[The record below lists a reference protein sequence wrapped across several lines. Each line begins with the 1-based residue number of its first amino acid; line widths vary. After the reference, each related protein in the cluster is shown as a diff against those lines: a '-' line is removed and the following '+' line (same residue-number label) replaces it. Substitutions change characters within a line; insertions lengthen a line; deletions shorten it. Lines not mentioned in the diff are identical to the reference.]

1 MNSNTNDIFI
11 DPEEGLNNKLNQNDF
26 MGNSPQPLNYNIQP
40 LRELP
45 YLKDHPNINSLSN
58 NILNNDELP
67 LIDKSKEIKLKE
79 VFVNKPDSFPSK
91 NEPNENNN
99 NSQKA
104 SLYGDKPRNKHTKF
118 SDDNI
123 RRKCKCIILNYVKE
137 FINKKLRQ
145 IYNNNIGNGIMKKKI
160 LDINKQQVAITNID
174 YNQKFIKKTIGTILS
189 DTISTRFTNY
199 RPKHNEELIKR
210 LKEDENKNIREYFEK
225 LFNLT
230 FLDCVDH
237 FIGNEKLEI
246 LEGMTLFEEMKD
258 DHAQLEKRNI
268 DLNDESYLENLK
280 YYFENYESILKAKK
294 SRNRKTK

>member
-1 MNSNTNDIFI
+1 
-11 DPEEGLNNKLNQNDF
+11 
-26 MGNSPQPLNYNIQP
+26 
-40 LRELP
+40 
-45 YLKDHPNINSLSN
+45 
-58 NILNNDELP
+58 
-67 LIDKSKEIKLKE
+67 
-79 VFVNKPDSFPSK
+79 
-91 NEPNENNN
+91 
-99 NSQKA
+99 
-104 SLYGDKPRNKHTKF
+104 
-118 SDDNI
+118 
-123 RRKCKCIILNYVKE
+123 
-137 FINKKLRQ
+137 
-145 IYNNNIGNGIMKKKI
+145 MKKKI

-237 FIGNEKLEI
+237 FIGNEKFEI
-246 LEGMTLFEEMKD
+246 LEGMTLFEEMKE
-258 DHAQLEKRNI
+258 DHAFLEKRNI
-268 DLNDESYLENLK
+268 DLKDESYIENLK

>member
-1 MNSNTNDIFI
+1 
-11 DPEEGLNNKLNQNDF
+11 
-26 MGNSPQPLNYNIQP
+26 
-40 LRELP
+40 
-45 YLKDHPNINSLSN
+45 
-58 NILNNDELP
+58 
-67 LIDKSKEIKLKE
+67 
-79 VFVNKPDSFPSK
+79 
-91 NEPNENNN
+91 
-99 NSQKA
+99 
-104 SLYGDKPRNKHTKF
+104 
-118 SDDNI
+118 
-123 RRKCKCIILNYVKE
+123 
-137 FINKKLRQ
+137 
-145 IYNNNIGNGIMKKKI
+145 MKKKI
-160 LDINKQQVAITNID
+160 LDINKQQVAISNID

-246 LEGMTLFEEMKD
+246 LEGMTLFEKMKD

>member
-1 MNSNTNDIFI
+1 
-11 DPEEGLNNKLNQNDF
+11 
-26 MGNSPQPLNYNIQP
+26 
-40 LRELP
+40 
-45 YLKDHPNINSLSN
+45 
-58 NILNNDELP
+58 
-67 LIDKSKEIKLKE
+67 
-79 VFVNKPDSFPSK
+79 
-91 NEPNENNN
+91 
-99 NSQKA
+99 
-104 SLYGDKPRNKHTKF
+104 
-118 SDDNI
+118 
-123 RRKCKCIILNYVKE
+123 
-137 FINKKLRQ
+137 
-145 IYNNNIGNGIMKKKI
+145 MKKKI

-210 LKEDENKNIREYFEK
+210 LKEDKNKNIREYFEK

>member
-1 MNSNTNDIFI
+1 
-11 DPEEGLNNKLNQNDF
+11 
-26 MGNSPQPLNYNIQP
+26 
-40 LRELP
+40 
-45 YLKDHPNINSLSN
+45 
-58 NILNNDELP
+58 
-67 LIDKSKEIKLKE
+67 
-79 VFVNKPDSFPSK
+79 
-91 NEPNENNN
+91 
-99 NSQKA
+99 
-104 SLYGDKPRNKHTKF
+104 
-118 SDDNI
+118 
-123 RRKCKCIILNYVKE
+123 
-137 FINKKLRQ
+137 
-145 IYNNNIGNGIMKKKI
+145 MKKKI
-160 LDINKQQVAITNID
+160 LDINKQQVVIANID
-174 YNQKFIKKTIGTILS
+174 YNQKFMKETIGTILS

-210 LKEDENKNIREYFEK
+210 LKKEENKNIREYFEK

>member
-1 MNSNTNDIFI
+1 
-11 DPEEGLNNKLNQNDF
+11 
-26 MGNSPQPLNYNIQP
+26 
-40 LRELP
+40 
-45 YLKDHPNINSLSN
+45 
-58 NILNNDELP
+58 
-67 LIDKSKEIKLKE
+67 
-79 VFVNKPDSFPSK
+79 
-91 NEPNENNN
+91 
-99 NSQKA
+99 
-104 SLYGDKPRNKHTKF
+104 
-118 SDDNI
+118 
-123 RRKCKCIILNYVKE
+123 
-137 FINKKLRQ
+137 
-145 IYNNNIGNGIMKKKI
+145 MKKKI

-294 SRNRKTK
+294 SRNRKTKL

>member
-1 MNSNTNDIFI
+1 MEYI
-11 DPEEGLNNKLNQNDF
+11 
-26 MGNSPQPLNYNIQP
+26 
-40 LRELP
+40 
-45 YLKDHPNINSLSN
+45 
-58 NILNNDELP
+58 
-67 LIDKSKEIKLKE
+67 
-79 VFVNKPDSFPSK
+79 V
-91 NEPNENNN
+91 
-99 NSQKA
+99 
-104 SLYGDKPRNKHTKF
+104 
-118 SDDNI
+118 
-123 RRKCKCIILNYVKE
+123 
-137 FINKKLRQ
+137 
-145 IYNNNIGNGIMKKKI
+145 MKKKI
-160 LDINKQQVAITNID
+160 LDINKQQVVIANID
-174 YNQKFIKKTIGTILS
+174 YNQKFMKETIGTILS

>member
-1 MNSNTNDIFI
+1 
-11 DPEEGLNNKLNQNDF
+11 
-26 MGNSPQPLNYNIQP
+26 
-40 LRELP
+40 
-45 YLKDHPNINSLSN
+45 
-58 NILNNDELP
+58 
-67 LIDKSKEIKLKE
+67 
-79 VFVNKPDSFPSK
+79 
-91 NEPNENNN
+91 
-99 NSQKA
+99 
-104 SLYGDKPRNKHTKF
+104 
-118 SDDNI
+118 
-123 RRKCKCIILNYVKE
+123 
-137 FINKKLRQ
+137 
-145 IYNNNIGNGIMKKKI
+145 MKKKI
-160 LDINKQQVAITNID
+160 LDINKQQVVIANID
-174 YNQKFIKKTIGTILS
+174 YNQKFMKETIGTILS

>member
-1 MNSNTNDIFI
+1 
-11 DPEEGLNNKLNQNDF
+11 
-26 MGNSPQPLNYNIQP
+26 
-40 LRELP
+40 
-45 YLKDHPNINSLSN
+45 
-58 NILNNDELP
+58 
-67 LIDKSKEIKLKE
+67 
-79 VFVNKPDSFPSK
+79 
-91 NEPNENNN
+91 
-99 NSQKA
+99 
-104 SLYGDKPRNKHTKF
+104 
-118 SDDNI
+118 
-123 RRKCKCIILNYVKE
+123 
-137 FINKKLRQ
+137 
-145 IYNNNIGNGIMKKKI
+145 MKKKI
-160 LDINKQQVAITNID
+160 LDINKQQVAISNID

-294 SRNRKTK
+294 SRNRKTKL

>member
-1 MNSNTNDIFI
+1 
-11 DPEEGLNNKLNQNDF
+11 
-26 MGNSPQPLNYNIQP
+26 
-40 LRELP
+40 
-45 YLKDHPNINSLSN
+45 
-58 NILNNDELP
+58 
-67 LIDKSKEIKLKE
+67 
-79 VFVNKPDSFPSK
+79 
-91 NEPNENNN
+91 
-99 NSQKA
+99 
-104 SLYGDKPRNKHTKF
+104 
-118 SDDNI
+118 
-123 RRKCKCIILNYVKE
+123 
-137 FINKKLRQ
+137 
-145 IYNNNIGNGIMKKKI
+145 MKKKI
-160 LDINKQQVAITNID
+160 LDINKQQVVIANID
-174 YNQKFIKKTIGTILS
+174 YNQKFMKETIGTILS

-210 LKEDENKNIREYFEK
+210 LKEDKNKNIREYFEK

>member
-1 MNSNTNDIFI
+1 
-11 DPEEGLNNKLNQNDF
+11 
-26 MGNSPQPLNYNIQP
+26 
-40 LRELP
+40 
-45 YLKDHPNINSLSN
+45 
-58 NILNNDELP
+58 
-67 LIDKSKEIKLKE
+67 
-79 VFVNKPDSFPSK
+79 
-91 NEPNENNN
+91 
-99 NSQKA
+99 
-104 SLYGDKPRNKHTKF
+104 
-118 SDDNI
+118 
-123 RRKCKCIILNYVKE
+123 
-137 FINKKLRQ
+137 
-145 IYNNNIGNGIMKKKI
+145 MKKKI

-230 FLDCVDH
+230 FLDCVNH

>member
-1 MNSNTNDIFI
+1 
-11 DPEEGLNNKLNQNDF
+11 
-26 MGNSPQPLNYNIQP
+26 
-40 LRELP
+40 
-45 YLKDHPNINSLSN
+45 
-58 NILNNDELP
+58 
-67 LIDKSKEIKLKE
+67 
-79 VFVNKPDSFPSK
+79 
-91 NEPNENNN
+91 
-99 NSQKA
+99 
-104 SLYGDKPRNKHTKF
+104 
-118 SDDNI
+118 
-123 RRKCKCIILNYVKE
+123 
-137 FINKKLRQ
+137 
-145 IYNNNIGNGIMKKKI
+145 MKKKI
-160 LDINKQQVAITNID
+160 LDINKQQVAKTNID

>member
-1 MNSNTNDIFI
+1 
-11 DPEEGLNNKLNQNDF
+11 
-26 MGNSPQPLNYNIQP
+26 
-40 LRELP
+40 
-45 YLKDHPNINSLSN
+45 
-58 NILNNDELP
+58 
-67 LIDKSKEIKLKE
+67 
-79 VFVNKPDSFPSK
+79 
-91 NEPNENNN
+91 
-99 NSQKA
+99 
-104 SLYGDKPRNKHTKF
+104 
-118 SDDNI
+118 
-123 RRKCKCIILNYVKE
+123 
-137 FINKKLRQ
+137 
-145 IYNNNIGNGIMKKKI
+145 MKKKI
-160 LDINKQQVAITNID
+160 LDINKQQVAKTNID

-280 YYFENYESILKAKK
+280 FYFENYESILKAKK

>member
-1 MNSNTNDIFI
+1 
-11 DPEEGLNNKLNQNDF
+11 
-26 MGNSPQPLNYNIQP
+26 
-40 LRELP
+40 
-45 YLKDHPNINSLSN
+45 
-58 NILNNDELP
+58 
-67 LIDKSKEIKLKE
+67 
-79 VFVNKPDSFPSK
+79 
-91 NEPNENNN
+91 
-99 NSQKA
+99 
-104 SLYGDKPRNKHTKF
+104 
-118 SDDNI
+118 
-123 RRKCKCIILNYVKE
+123 
-137 FINKKLRQ
+137 
-145 IYNNNIGNGIMKKKI
+145 MKKKI

-210 LKEDENKNIREYFEK
+210 LKNDENKNIREYFEK

-268 DLNDESYLENLK
+268 DLKDASYIENLK

>member
-1 MNSNTNDIFI
+1 
-11 DPEEGLNNKLNQNDF
+11 
-26 MGNSPQPLNYNIQP
+26 
-40 LRELP
+40 
-45 YLKDHPNINSLSN
+45 
-58 NILNNDELP
+58 
-67 LIDKSKEIKLKE
+67 
-79 VFVNKPDSFPSK
+79 
-91 NEPNENNN
+91 
-99 NSQKA
+99 
-104 SLYGDKPRNKHTKF
+104 
-118 SDDNI
+118 
-123 RRKCKCIILNYVKE
+123 
-137 FINKKLRQ
+137 
-145 IYNNNIGNGIMKKKI
+145 MKKKI

-174 YNQKFIKKTIGTILS
+174 YNQKFIKKTIGIILS

>member
-1 MNSNTNDIFI
+1 
-11 DPEEGLNNKLNQNDF
+11 
-26 MGNSPQPLNYNIQP
+26 
-40 LRELP
+40 
-45 YLKDHPNINSLSN
+45 
-58 NILNNDELP
+58 
-67 LIDKSKEIKLKE
+67 
-79 VFVNKPDSFPSK
+79 
-91 NEPNENNN
+91 
-99 NSQKA
+99 
-104 SLYGDKPRNKHTKF
+104 
-118 SDDNI
+118 
-123 RRKCKCIILNYVKE
+123 
-137 FINKKLRQ
+137 
-145 IYNNNIGNGIMKKKI
+145 MKKKI

-237 FIGNEKLEI
+237 FIWNEKLEI

>member
-1 MNSNTNDIFI
+1 
-11 DPEEGLNNKLNQNDF
+11 
-26 MGNSPQPLNYNIQP
+26 
-40 LRELP
+40 
-45 YLKDHPNINSLSN
+45 
-58 NILNNDELP
+58 
-67 LIDKSKEIKLKE
+67 
-79 VFVNKPDSFPSK
+79 
-91 NEPNENNN
+91 
-99 NSQKA
+99 
-104 SLYGDKPRNKHTKF
+104 
-118 SDDNI
+118 
-123 RRKCKCIILNYVKE
+123 
-137 FINKKLRQ
+137 
-145 IYNNNIGNGIMKKKI
+145 MKKKI

-268 DLNDESYLENLK
+268 DLNDESYLSYLIKSK
-280 YYFENYESILKAKK
+280 YIKH
-294 SRNRKTK
+294 

>member
-1 MNSNTNDIFI
+1 
-11 DPEEGLNNKLNQNDF
+11 
-26 MGNSPQPLNYNIQP
+26 
-40 LRELP
+40 
-45 YLKDHPNINSLSN
+45 
-58 NILNNDELP
+58 
-67 LIDKSKEIKLKE
+67 
-79 VFVNKPDSFPSK
+79 
-91 NEPNENNN
+91 
-99 NSQKA
+99 
-104 SLYGDKPRNKHTKF
+104 
-118 SDDNI
+118 
-123 RRKCKCIILNYVKE
+123 
-137 FINKKLRQ
+137 
-145 IYNNNIGNGIMKKKI
+145 MKKKI

-174 YNQKFIKKTIGTILS
+174 YNQKFIKKTIGIILS

-237 FIGNEKLEI
+237 FIGNEKFEI

>member
-1 MNSNTNDIFI
+1 
-11 DPEEGLNNKLNQNDF
+11 
-26 MGNSPQPLNYNIQP
+26 
-40 LRELP
+40 
-45 YLKDHPNINSLSN
+45 
-58 NILNNDELP
+58 
-67 LIDKSKEIKLKE
+67 
-79 VFVNKPDSFPSK
+79 
-91 NEPNENNN
+91 
-99 NSQKA
+99 
-104 SLYGDKPRNKHTKF
+104 
-118 SDDNI
+118 
-123 RRKCKCIILNYVKE
+123 
-137 FINKKLRQ
+137 
-145 IYNNNIGNGIMKKKI
+145 MKKKI

-246 LEGMTLFEEMKD
+246 LEGMTLFEEIKD

>member
-1 MNSNTNDIFI
+1 
-11 DPEEGLNNKLNQNDF
+11 
-26 MGNSPQPLNYNIQP
+26 
-40 LRELP
+40 
-45 YLKDHPNINSLSN
+45 
-58 NILNNDELP
+58 
-67 LIDKSKEIKLKE
+67 
-79 VFVNKPDSFPSK
+79 
-91 NEPNENNN
+91 
-99 NSQKA
+99 
-104 SLYGDKPRNKHTKF
+104 
-118 SDDNI
+118 
-123 RRKCKCIILNYVKE
+123 
-137 FINKKLRQ
+137 
-145 IYNNNIGNGIMKKKI
+145 MKKKI
-160 LDINKQQVAITNID
+160 LDINKQQVVIANID
-174 YNQKFIKKTIGTILS
+174 YNQKFMKETIGTILS
-189 DTISTRFTNY
+189 DTISARFTNY

>member
-1 MNSNTNDIFI
+1 
-11 DPEEGLNNKLNQNDF
+11 
-26 MGNSPQPLNYNIQP
+26 
-40 LRELP
+40 
-45 YLKDHPNINSLSN
+45 
-58 NILNNDELP
+58 
-67 LIDKSKEIKLKE
+67 
-79 VFVNKPDSFPSK
+79 
-91 NEPNENNN
+91 
-99 NSQKA
+99 
-104 SLYGDKPRNKHTKF
+104 
-118 SDDNI
+118 
-123 RRKCKCIILNYVKE
+123 
-137 FINKKLRQ
+137 LRQ

-230 FLDCVDH
+230 FLNCVDH

>member
-1 MNSNTNDIFI
+1 
-11 DPEEGLNNKLNQNDF
+11 
-26 MGNSPQPLNYNIQP
+26 
-40 LRELP
+40 
-45 YLKDHPNINSLSN
+45 
-58 NILNNDELP
+58 
-67 LIDKSKEIKLKE
+67 
-79 VFVNKPDSFPSK
+79 
-91 NEPNENNN
+91 
-99 NSQKA
+99 
-104 SLYGDKPRNKHTKF
+104 
-118 SDDNI
+118 
-123 RRKCKCIILNYVKE
+123 
-137 FINKKLRQ
+137 
-145 IYNNNIGNGIMKKKI
+145 MKKKI

-174 YNQKFIKKTIGTILS
+174 YNQKFMKETIGTILS

-258 DHAQLEKRNI
+258 DHAQLGKRNI

>member
-1 MNSNTNDIFI
+1 
-11 DPEEGLNNKLNQNDF
+11 
-26 MGNSPQPLNYNIQP
+26 
-40 LRELP
+40 
-45 YLKDHPNINSLSN
+45 
-58 NILNNDELP
+58 
-67 LIDKSKEIKLKE
+67 
-79 VFVNKPDSFPSK
+79 
-91 NEPNENNN
+91 
-99 NSQKA
+99 
-104 SLYGDKPRNKHTKF
+104 
-118 SDDNI
+118 
-123 RRKCKCIILNYVKE
+123 
-137 FINKKLRQ
+137 
-145 IYNNNIGNGIMKKKI
+145 MKKKI

-210 LKEDENKNIREYFEK
+210 LKNDENKNIREYFEK

>member
-1 MNSNTNDIFI
+1 
-11 DPEEGLNNKLNQNDF
+11 
-26 MGNSPQPLNYNIQP
+26 
-40 LRELP
+40 
-45 YLKDHPNINSLSN
+45 
-58 NILNNDELP
+58 
-67 LIDKSKEIKLKE
+67 
-79 VFVNKPDSFPSK
+79 
-91 NEPNENNN
+91 
-99 NSQKA
+99 
-104 SLYGDKPRNKHTKF
+104 
-118 SDDNI
+118 
-123 RRKCKCIILNYVKE
+123 
-137 FINKKLRQ
+137 
-145 IYNNNIGNGIMKKKI
+145 MKKKI

-230 FLDCVDH
+230 FLNCVDH

>member
-1 MNSNTNDIFI
+1 
-11 DPEEGLNNKLNQNDF
+11 
-26 MGNSPQPLNYNIQP
+26 
-40 LRELP
+40 
-45 YLKDHPNINSLSN
+45 
-58 NILNNDELP
+58 
-67 LIDKSKEIKLKE
+67 
-79 VFVNKPDSFPSK
+79 
-91 NEPNENNN
+91 
-99 NSQKA
+99 
-104 SLYGDKPRNKHTKF
+104 
-118 SDDNI
+118 
-123 RRKCKCIILNYVKE
+123 
-137 FINKKLRQ
+137 
-145 IYNNNIGNGIMKKKI
+145 MKKKI

-174 YNQKFIKKTIGTILS
+174 YNQKFMKKTIGTILS

>member
-1 MNSNTNDIFI
+1 
-11 DPEEGLNNKLNQNDF
+11 
-26 MGNSPQPLNYNIQP
+26 
-40 LRELP
+40 
-45 YLKDHPNINSLSN
+45 
-58 NILNNDELP
+58 
-67 LIDKSKEIKLKE
+67 
-79 VFVNKPDSFPSK
+79 
-91 NEPNENNN
+91 
-99 NSQKA
+99 
-104 SLYGDKPRNKHTKF
+104 
-118 SDDNI
+118 
-123 RRKCKCIILNYVKE
+123 
-137 FINKKLRQ
+137 
-145 IYNNNIGNGIMKKKI
+145 MKKKI
-160 LDINKQQVAITNID
+160 LDINKQQVAKTNID

-210 LKEDENKNIREYFEK
+210 LKNDENKNIREYFEK

>member
-1 MNSNTNDIFI
+1 
-11 DPEEGLNNKLNQNDF
+11 
-26 MGNSPQPLNYNIQP
+26 
-40 LRELP
+40 
-45 YLKDHPNINSLSN
+45 
-58 NILNNDELP
+58 
-67 LIDKSKEIKLKE
+67 
-79 VFVNKPDSFPSK
+79 
-91 NEPNENNN
+91 
-99 NSQKA
+99 
-104 SLYGDKPRNKHTKF
+104 
-118 SDDNI
+118 
-123 RRKCKCIILNYVKE
+123 
-137 FINKKLRQ
+137 
-145 IYNNNIGNGIMKKKI
+145 MKKKI

-210 LKEDENKNIREYFEK
+210 LKENENKNIREYFEK

>member
-1 MNSNTNDIFI
+1 
-11 DPEEGLNNKLNQNDF
+11 
-26 MGNSPQPLNYNIQP
+26 
-40 LRELP
+40 
-45 YLKDHPNINSLSN
+45 
-58 NILNNDELP
+58 
-67 LIDKSKEIKLKE
+67 
-79 VFVNKPDSFPSK
+79 
-91 NEPNENNN
+91 
-99 NSQKA
+99 
-104 SLYGDKPRNKHTKF
+104 
-118 SDDNI
+118 
-123 RRKCKCIILNYVKE
+123 
-137 FINKKLRQ
+137 
-145 IYNNNIGNGIMKKKI
+145 MKKKI

-237 FIGNEKLEI
+237 FIGNEKFEI

>member
-1 MNSNTNDIFI
+1 
-11 DPEEGLNNKLNQNDF
+11 
-26 MGNSPQPLNYNIQP
+26 
-40 LRELP
+40 
-45 YLKDHPNINSLSN
+45 
-58 NILNNDELP
+58 
-67 LIDKSKEIKLKE
+67 
-79 VFVNKPDSFPSK
+79 
-91 NEPNENNN
+91 
-99 NSQKA
+99 
-104 SLYGDKPRNKHTKF
+104 
-118 SDDNI
+118 
-123 RRKCKCIILNYVKE
+123 
-137 FINKKLRQ
+137 
-145 IYNNNIGNGIMKKKI
+145 MKKKI

-230 FLDCVDH
+230 FLNCVDH

-268 DLNDESYLENLK
+268 DLKDASYIENLK
-280 YYFENYESILKAKK
+280 YYFENFESILKVKK

>member
-1 MNSNTNDIFI
+1 
-11 DPEEGLNNKLNQNDF
+11 
-26 MGNSPQPLNYNIQP
+26 
-40 LRELP
+40 
-45 YLKDHPNINSLSN
+45 
-58 NILNNDELP
+58 
-67 LIDKSKEIKLKE
+67 
-79 VFVNKPDSFPSK
+79 
-91 NEPNENNN
+91 
-99 NSQKA
+99 
-104 SLYGDKPRNKHTKF
+104 
-118 SDDNI
+118 
-123 RRKCKCIILNYVKE
+123 
-137 FINKKLRQ
+137 
-145 IYNNNIGNGIMKKKI
+145 MKKKI

-210 LKEDENKNIREYFEK
+210 LKKEENKNIREYFEK

>member
-1 MNSNTNDIFI
+1 
-11 DPEEGLNNKLNQNDF
+11 
-26 MGNSPQPLNYNIQP
+26 
-40 LRELP
+40 
-45 YLKDHPNINSLSN
+45 
-58 NILNNDELP
+58 
-67 LIDKSKEIKLKE
+67 
-79 VFVNKPDSFPSK
+79 
-91 NEPNENNN
+91 
-99 NSQKA
+99 
-104 SLYGDKPRNKHTKF
+104 
-118 SDDNI
+118 
-123 RRKCKCIILNYVKE
+123 
-137 FINKKLRQ
+137 
-145 IYNNNIGNGIMKKKI
+145 MKKKI
-160 LDINKQQVAITNID
+160 LDINKQQVAKTNID

-210 LKEDENKNIREYFEK
+210 LKKEENKNIREYFEK

>member
-1 MNSNTNDIFI
+1 
-11 DPEEGLNNKLNQNDF
+11 
-26 MGNSPQPLNYNIQP
+26 
-40 LRELP
+40 
-45 YLKDHPNINSLSN
+45 
-58 NILNNDELP
+58 
-67 LIDKSKEIKLKE
+67 
-79 VFVNKPDSFPSK
+79 
-91 NEPNENNN
+91 
-99 NSQKA
+99 
-104 SLYGDKPRNKHTKF
+104 
-118 SDDNI
+118 
-123 RRKCKCIILNYVKE
+123 
-137 FINKKLRQ
+137 
-145 IYNNNIGNGIMKKKI
+145 MKKKI

-280 YYFENYESILKAKK
+280 YQFENYESILKAKK

>member
-1 MNSNTNDIFI
+1 
-11 DPEEGLNNKLNQNDF
+11 
-26 MGNSPQPLNYNIQP
+26 
-40 LRELP
+40 
-45 YLKDHPNINSLSN
+45 
-58 NILNNDELP
+58 
-67 LIDKSKEIKLKE
+67 
-79 VFVNKPDSFPSK
+79 
-91 NEPNENNN
+91 
-99 NSQKA
+99 
-104 SLYGDKPRNKHTKF
+104 
-118 SDDNI
+118 
-123 RRKCKCIILNYVKE
+123 
-137 FINKKLRQ
+137 
-145 IYNNNIGNGIMKKKI
+145 MKKKI